1 MTKEQNCRVVLILL
15 LGWGSLV
22 DAAGP
27 SGPSSTYSADYFA
40 GFNVVTASDILR
52 HIPGANAQLGEDA
65 SGRRGGRRGLRSKKD
80 RILINGKRLAG
91 KSNDAEEYLDR
102 LPASR
107 VLRVEIIDGMVT
119 ETESGAGARTI
130 NVVTTA
136 GGGFGAWEALVRWLP
151 DLRTS
156 VGGKL
161 SYSGVFRSL
170 NFDAGI
176 SARPWDSYRSRV
188 DLEVVD
194 GIQTEQTL
202 ETRERTARN
211 TEFTASVRASPADDH
226 SLAIN
231 LLFDN
236 VSFDG
241 WDRAEILVPA
251 AGNPPISVEYSE
263 ESIRLDRSTFEIGG
277 TYEYQFNDASL
288 LQFLLIA
295 NARDVDRAS
304 HETVFGTDRRV
315 IERSIETRFE
325 DAAETVWR
333 GTWFVSGDSGNAF
346 NMGVEFAVNT
356 LDKES
361 NVFEGLLEP
370 LPPVQIPNA
379 DQSIREDRAELFAS
393 YSRTLSRTEVRF
405 GLAAEYSEFDQQGSD
420 VSLSRTLS
428 FVKPSINIA
437 YSGMR
442 NWRHFLTFRRDVG
455 QLDFGDFVAS
465 IDRIDGEIRAGNPNL
480 RPETSWDLEIGSE
493 YHFSEGAGL
502 VKLRIFHRWIK
513 DVKDLIPLGVDD
525 SQPGNLPRGRH
536 WGVRLN
542 LGSRLDFIGLDN
554 AVVNVYYNWQDS
566 RAIDPFTGQNRE
578 ISHQKRYDAGVQFR
592 HDIEWFHGAYGFTWS
607 GRGKEFRF
615 DVDRIDVDREQD
627 EIRIFVERRLGAS
640 LVVTLSANQVY
651 EPVSMRT
658 RINYDAG
665 RASGIPTSIV
675 HRREVRRRSAMLKL
689 SGTF

>member
-1 MTKEQNCRVVLILL
+1 MILV
-15 LGWGSLV
+15 LGWGSLA
-22 DAAGP
+22 DAADW

-65 SGRRGGRRGLRSKKD
+65 RGRGGQRRGLRSKKD

-119 ETESGAGARTI
+119 ETESSAGARTI

-136 GGGFGAWEALVRWLP
+136 GGGFGAWETLVRWQP

-156 VGGKL
+156 VGGNL
-161 SYSGVFRSL
+161 SYSGVLRSL
-170 NFDAGI
+170 NFDVSI
-176 SARPWDSYRSRV
+176 STRPWDSYRSRV
-188 DLEVVD
+188 DFEEVD

-202 ETRERTARN
+202 ETRERTARG
-211 TEFTASVRASPADDH
+211 TEFAASARVSLAEDQ

-236 VSFDG
+236 VSRDG
-241 WDRAEILVPA
+241 WDRAEIFVPA
-251 AGNPPISVEYSE
+251 AGNTPMRIEYSDE
-263 ESIRLDRSTFEIGG
+263 PNRLDRSTLEIGG
-277 TYEYQFNDASL
+277 TYEYQLNDASL
-288 LQFLLIA
+288 LQFLFLA

-304 HETVFGTDRRV
+304 HETVFGTDGQV
-315 IERSIETRFE
+315 IERSIETRIE

-346 NMGVEFAVNT
+346 NIGLEFAVNT

-361 NVFEGLLEP
+361 DVFEGLLEP
-370 LPPVQIPNA
+370 LPPIEIPNA
-379 DQSIREDRAELFAS
+379 DQSIREDRAELFAN
-393 YSRTLSRTEVRF
+393 YSRSMLRTEVRF

-437 YSGMR
+437 YSGTR
-442 NWRHFLTFRRDVG
+442 NWRHFLTFKRDVG
-455 QLDFGDFVAS
+455 QLNFGDFVAS

-480 RPETSWDLEIGSE
+480 RPETSWDLEVGSE
-493 YHFSEGAGL
+493 YHFSDGAGL
-502 VKLRIFHRWIK
+502 VKLRILHRWIK

-542 LGSRLDFIGLDN
+542 LGSRLDFVGLDN
-554 AVVNVYYNWQDS
+554 AVVNAYYNWQNS
-566 RAIDPFTGQNRE
+566 RVIDPFTGQSRE
-578 ISHQKRYDAGVQFR
+578 ISHMERYDAGVQYR
-592 HDIEWFHGAYGFTWS
+592 HDIEWFRGAYGFTWS
-607 GRGKEFRF
+607 VRGKEYRF
-615 DVDRIDVDREQD
+615 DFDRIDIDREQD
-627 EIRIFVERRLGAS
+627 EIRVFVERRLGAS
-640 LVVTLSANQVY
+640 LVLTLSANQVY
-651 EPVSMRT
+651 EPVSTRT

-665 RASGIPTSIV
+665 RASDIPTSIV
-675 HRREVRRRSAMLKL
+675 HRSEVRWRSATLNL